1 MFKIVQPTEYSW
13 GITVEMP
20 ADGGRVEKQTFD
32 GSFKRVSQTRLGE
45 IQKSIEQNEM
55 RDIDLA
61 REVLVGWKGV
71 IDANGEEV
79 PFSETARDQLLD
91 IPMVAAAVVI
101 AFMQSLTGAK
111 RKN

>member
-1 MFKIVQPTEYSW
+1 MFKIIQPTQYSW
-13 GITVEMP
+13 GITVEIP

-32 GSFKRVSQTRLGE
+32 GIFKRVSQTRLGE
-45 IQKSIEQNEM
+45 IQKAIEANEM

-61 REVLVGWKGV
+61 REMLIGWKGV
-71 IDANGEEV
+71 IDSDGEEV
-79 PFSETARDQLLD
+79 PFSESARDQLLD

-101 AFMQSLTGAK
+101 AFMQSITGAK

>member
-1 MFKIVQPTEYSW
+1 MFKIIQPTEYSW
-13 GITVEMP
+13 GITVELP

-32 GSFKRVSQTRLGE
+32 GIFKRVSQTRLGE
-45 IQKSIEQNEM
+45 IQKSIEANEM

-61 REVLVGWKGV
+61 REVLIGWKGV
-71 IDANGEEV
+71 VDGNGEEV
-79 PFSETARDQLLD
+79 PFSESARDQLLD

-101 AFMQSLTGAK
+101 AFMQSITGAK

>member
-13 GITVEMP
+13 GITVELP
-20 ADGGRVEKQTFD
+20 ADGGRIEKQTFD
-32 GSFKRVSQTRLGE
+32 GVFKRVTQTRLGE

-55 RDIDLA
+55 RDVDLA
-61 REVLVGWKGV
+61 REVLIGWKGV
-71 IDANGEEV
+71 IDSSGEEV
-79 PFSETARDQLLD
+79 PFTESNRDQLLD

-101 AFMQSLTGAK
+101 AFMQSIAGIK